1 MGPYQVVRRLGA
13 GGMGIVYLA
22 AAPDDELVAVK
33 VMNPEWASQPGF
45 RERFQREVQAIGR
58 VAPFCTAP
66 VLDAAI
72 TDDAAY
78 IVTEY
83 VEGRTLWQTVKERGP
98 LGGAR
103 LESVAVG
110 TAVALTAVHRA
121 GIIHRDLK
129 PGNVILSPEGT
140 RVIDFGVAKL
150 AEAAPITG
158 NVAIGTP
165 PFMSPEQARGLE
177 VTPASDVFSWGSVV
191 AFAAT
196 GRAPFGTTAAPEVF
210 YRLVHEQPDLE
221 GLPER
226 LAPLVERSMDKDPG
240 KRPSARDLIDELLGR
255 PVGVAAATDI
265 SRERW
270 SSIHELGTR
279 VETPPPDSA
288 VPKTEAASPASL
300 ASPASPVSGPTSRPD
315 ADLEA
320 EADTDGRSSERKTEP
335 PPGRQGLRRVFIA
348 VLATAVVGV
357 SAGVAYVL
365 VQPGHGV
372 GHATFQDD
380 FQTKRGWPERQ
391 DAGGAARYYGGAYLL
406 QLPPGRGMVAAAPVR
421 SDEMGSVR
429 VSAGVRI
436 QAGTAE
442 YGVWC
447 GGNPV
452 RQATNRYDFY
462 LTSTGAAGIAK
473 QSATGGRKE
482 LRAAQEVSGVDTTGG
497 QNVIQAD
504 CRFSS
509 GLTRLQL
516 SVNGRVAATADDR
529 DQPYGPGSCGVE
541 ALSDTGGVES
551 AAVRYESFGAA
562 AIS

>member
-1 MGPYQVVRRLGA
+1 VGPYQVVRRLGA

-33 VMNPEWASQPGF
+33 VMNPEWAGQPGF

-72 TDDAAY
+72 TDEAAY

-98 LGGAR
+98 LAGAR

-191 AFAAT
+191 VFAAT

-226 LAPLVERSMDKDPG
+226 LAPLVERSMDKDPER
-240 KRPSARDLIDELLGR
+240 RPSARDLIDELLGR

-270 SSIHELGTR
+270 SSVHEPGTR
-279 VETPPPDSA
+279 VETPPPAPPSH
-288 VPKTEAASPASL
+288 PESHPAS
-300 ASPASPVSGPTSRPD
+300 RPES
-315 ADLEA
+315 DLSA
-320 EADTDGRSSERKTEP
+320 EADTDGRPEEETEP
-335 PPGRQGLRRVFIA
+335 PSGRQGLRRAFIA
-348 VLATAVVGV
+348 VLAAAAVGV
-357 SAGVAYVL
+357 SAGTAYVL
-365 VQPGHGV
+365 VHPGHGR
-372 GHATFQDD
+372 GHAAFQDD

-473 QSATGGRKE
+473 QSAAGGRKD
-482 LRAAQEVSGVDTTGG
+482 LRAAQEVSGVETTGG
-497 QNVIQAD
+497 ENLVEAE
-504 CRFSS
+504 CRFAS
-509 GLTRLQL
+509 GVTQLRL
-516 SVNGRVAATADDR
+516 SVNGRVAATATDR

-551 AAVRYESFGAA
+551 AAVRYESFGVA